1 MNIGFEAKRVF
12 QNFTGLGNYS
22 RSLIQNLLKFYP
34 ETQAHLFAPKIVSH
48 PRTQFFLDH
57 PRVQTYAPQHPFRA
71 WWRSYG
77 MSAFVK
83 NQKVDVFHGLSHELP
98 FGLEKHGILKVVTI
112 HDLIFLRYPH
122 LYQNIDRKI
131 YTAKLKH
138 ACQAAD
144 RIIAI
149 SAQTAQDLQELIRVP
164 EKKISLIYQTC
175 DDIFWEGK
183 IRDVS
188 AKYRLPS
195 EYLIYVGS
203 VIPRKNLLLIVQ
215 AMDLLPPTLRVPL
228 IVIGSGKTYL
238 QQVKRQIVQRGLE
251 DLFIFLTETEFAD
264 FPSLYA
270 GATFSLYPS
279 EYEGFGIPILE
290 SLVSGTP
297 AIVTKASSLPE
308 AGGPGALYMDAMTA
322 EDLMEKMRD
331 LIEDRTKREHLVQAG
346 LTHVEKFRP
355 GRLTAELYGLYEE
368 VKNSSAV

>member
-1 MNIGFEAKRVF
+1 VF

-57 PRVQTYAPQHPFRA
+57 HRVQTYAPQHPFRA

-98 FGLEKHGILKVVTI
+98 FGLEKHGIPKVVTI

-131 YTAKLKH
+131 YTAKLKY